1 MGRVGNWTNW
11 IFPASSLDLLNGIA
25 QLGLILFMFVVGLS
39 LDLTP
44 MKQHWKAVLSSAILG
59 NAAPFLAA
67 VPIAFLLNSSTY
79 ASVNFGL
86 LIIILAIG
94 FGVSALAFL
103 SRVLGQFNLLGTQL
117 CKW

>member
-25 QLGLILFMFVVGLS
+25 QLGLILFMFVVGIS